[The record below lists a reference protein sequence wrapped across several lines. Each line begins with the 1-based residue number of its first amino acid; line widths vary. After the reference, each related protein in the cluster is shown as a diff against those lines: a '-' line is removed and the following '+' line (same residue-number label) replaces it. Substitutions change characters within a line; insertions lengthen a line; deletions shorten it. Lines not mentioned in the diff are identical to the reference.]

1 MGIPIRTEQ
10 EFISHLLFV
19 SILILFKPQ
28 YQNFV
33 KMLNYKTLVLR
44 FYESH
49 KKEYSDRKAG
59 ESECST
65 YGL

>member
-1 MGIPIRTEQ
+1 MGIPIRTAQ

-49 KKEYSDRKAG
+49 KRV
-59 ESECST
+59 
-65 YGL
+65 L